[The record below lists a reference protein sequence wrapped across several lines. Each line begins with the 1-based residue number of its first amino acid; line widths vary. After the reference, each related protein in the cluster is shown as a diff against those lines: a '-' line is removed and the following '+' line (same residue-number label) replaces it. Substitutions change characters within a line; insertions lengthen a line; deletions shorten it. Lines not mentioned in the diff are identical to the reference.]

1 MASRYPE
8 YVAVESVSPGDPFK
22 EDPMSFNRIITL
34 AAVAAAAFPTV
45 ATAAERPPATTG
57 TEQSIIAILIGFT
70 PPIGT
75 NHGSVVP
82 RP

>member
-1 MASRYPE
+1 
-8 YVAVESVSPGDPFK
+8 
-22 EDPMSFNRIITL
+22 MSFTRIITL

-45 ATAAERPPATTG
+45 ATAAERPPATG
-57 TEQSIIAILIGFT
+57 TEQSIIAVLIGFT

-75 NHGSVVP
+75 NHGSIVP